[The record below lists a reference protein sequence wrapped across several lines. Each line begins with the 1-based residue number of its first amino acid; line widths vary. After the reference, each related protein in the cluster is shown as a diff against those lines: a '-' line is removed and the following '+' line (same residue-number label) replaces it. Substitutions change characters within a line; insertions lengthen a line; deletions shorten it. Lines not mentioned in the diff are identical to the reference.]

1 MRFARIISPLALTVV
16 LLLGA
21 CAGTPG
27 PGESGYAYNLTGTY
41 SGTLD
46 VEGMP
51 LSTVLELSTAPGG
64 AVTGTFTVTGMGPV
78 SGELTGTIAED
89 AFVFSV
95 RYNRTAEG
103 CSGVLSGRATV
114 PTGGGEFS
122 SSVGID
128 DGCDGSLAGY
138 LRVSR

>member
-1 MRFARIISPLALTVV
+1 MRLARISSFALTVI

-21 CAGTPG
+21 CAGNPG
-27 PGESGYAYNLTGTY
+27 PGEAGYAYNLTGTY

-46 VEGMP
+46 VEGM
-51 LSTVLELSTAPGG
+51 LFSTVLELNTAPGG
-64 AVTGTFTVTGMGPV
+64 SVTGSFTATGMGPV
-78 SGELTGTIAED
+78 SGTLTGTITED
-89 AFVFSV
+89 AFVFQV

-103 CSGVLSGRATV
+103 CSGVLSGQATI

>member
-1 MRFARIISPLALTVV
+1 MRLSRSSSFVLAVA

-21 CAGTPG
+21 CAGNPG
-27 PGESGYAYNLTGTY
+27 PGEAGYAYNLTGTY

-46 VEGMP
+46 VEGM
-51 LSTVLELSTAPGG
+51 LFSTVLELNTAPGG
-64 AVTGTFTVTGMGPV
+64 SVTGSFTATGMGPV
-78 SGELTGTIAED
+78 SGEVTGTIAED
-89 AFVFSV
+89 TFVFQV
-95 RYNRTAEG
+95 RYDRTAEG
-103 CSGVLSGRATV
+103 CSGVLSGRATI

-128 DGCDGSLAGY
+128 DSCDGSLAGY